1 MKISLNFFLIVS
13 LLLFLVTLP
22 NDNSSNYYTTTG
34 TSNGNFFGEEI
45 FVKKIE
51 IEDLDIGDFI
61 VFVKDKV
68 KIVHP
73 ITNIIKVEGQI
84 VAFETK
90 GLQNKRKDSVV
101 FPHEIIGKAYK
112 VLEDGSI
119 EADTKSPR

>member
-1 MKISLNFFLIVS
+1 VKISLNFFLIVS

>member
-1 MKISLNFFLIVS
+1 MKISLNFLLIFS
-13 LLLFLVTLP
+13 LLLFWVTSR
-22 NDNSSNYYTTTG
+22 NDNNSNYYTTTG

-45 FVKKIE
+45 FVKKIK

-61 VFVKDKV
+61 VFVKDRV

-73 ITNIIKVEGQI
+73 ITNIIKVKGQI

-90 GLQNKRKDSVV
+90 GLQNKRKDSIV

>member
-1 MKISLNFFLIVS
+1 VKISLIFFLIVS
-13 LLLFLVTLP
+13 LLLFWVTLP

-34 TSNGNFFGEEI
+34 TSNGNFFGEKI

-51 IEDLDIGDFI
+51 IEDLNIGDFI
-61 VFVKDKV
+61 VFVKDRV

-90 GLQNKRKDSVV
+90 GLRNKRKDSVV
-101 FPHEIIGKAYK
+101 FPHEIVGKAYK

-119 EADTKSPR
+119 EVDTKSPR

>member
-1 MKISLNFFLIVS
+1 
-13 LLLFLVTLP
+13 LVTLP

>member
-1 MKISLNFFLIVS
+1 MKISLIFFLIVS
-13 LLLFLVTLP
+13 LLLFWVTLP

-34 TSNGNFFGEEI
+34 TSNGNFFGEKI

-51 IEDLDIGDFI
+51 IEDLNIGDFI
-61 VFVKDKV
+61 VFVKDRV

-90 GLQNKRKDSVV
+90 GLRNKRKDSVV
-101 FPHEIIGKAYK
+101 FPHEIVGKAYK

-119 EADTKSPR
+119 EVDTKSPR

>member
-13 LLLFLVTLP
+13 LLLFWVISP
-22 NDNSSNYYTTTG
+22 NDNNSNYYTTTG

-101 FPHEIIGKAYK
+101 FPHEIIGKAYR